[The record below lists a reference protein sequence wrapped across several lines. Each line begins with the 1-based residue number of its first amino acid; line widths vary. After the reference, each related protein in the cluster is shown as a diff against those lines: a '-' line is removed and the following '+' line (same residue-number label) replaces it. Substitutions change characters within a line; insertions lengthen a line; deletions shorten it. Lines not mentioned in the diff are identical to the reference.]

1 MDQKKTKAGEL
12 GVDGVV
18 IKAESHREPA
28 LNQRDDVRE
37 ALG

>member
-1 MDQKKTKAGEL
+1 MFQKKTKAGEV

-18 IKAESHREPA
+18 IKAESHRDPA
-28 LNQRDDVRE
+28 LNQLDDVRE